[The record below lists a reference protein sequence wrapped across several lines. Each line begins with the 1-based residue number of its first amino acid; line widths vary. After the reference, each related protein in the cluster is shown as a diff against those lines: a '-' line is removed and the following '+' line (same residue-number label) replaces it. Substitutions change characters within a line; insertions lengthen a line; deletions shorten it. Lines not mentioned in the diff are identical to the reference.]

1 MKNVLILNDVYMPV
15 NVVSMKKAF
24 KMMVKSSIF
33 ESIKRKDEYHIDI
46 IEYYEDMVHAGSG
59 ADFPRPAVIRIAHY
73 KNPTR
78 KNVKLYAPFT
88 RNNVWERDNRQCQYC
103 GKKIKL
109 IDMHWDHIVP
119 RKLKGKT
126 TWTNIVCACFECNA
140 KKADL
145 SLHKSGLKLLAS
157 PKPVY
162 NEISPG
168 MQARDRILR
177 KVDKVIPKQWA
188 SYLDWMG
195 VS

>member
-1 MKNVLILNDVYMPV
+1 MKNVLILNDAYMPV

-33 ESIKRKDEYHIDI
+33 DSIGRKGEYHIDI
-46 IEYYEDMVHAGSG
+46 VECYDDMVHSGSD
-59 ADFPRPAVIRIAHY
+59 AFSRPAVIRITHY
-73 KNPTR
+73 LAPSR
-78 KNVKLYAPFT
+78 KNIKLYAPFT
-88 RNNVWERDNRQCQYC
+88 RKNIWERDGGCCQYC
-103 GKKIKL
+103 GSKIKL

-126 TWTNIVCACFECNA
+126 TWTNIVCACNSCNA
-140 KKADL
+140 KKADKTL
-145 SLHKSGLKLLAS
+145 KESGMKLLKS

-168 MQARDRILR
+168 MQCRARILR
-177 KVDKVIPKQWA
+177 KVDKVIPKQWT
-188 SYLDWMG
+188 SFLDWMG